1 MFRFLDISSYF
12 NRLGFAFRA
21 LKVRNFKLFFWGQLA
36 SLLGTWIQNLALGWL
51 VYRITGS
58 AVMLGVIGFAGQI
71 PSLVITPLAGVY
83 ADRINRRNVL
93 IAVQSVAMV
102 MAFLMAW
109 LTLTGRVEVWHLI
122 VIASIN
128 GIALGFDTPFR
139 HSFLLDLVGDK
150 ALLQNAIALNSTLIN
165 SARFVGPMLGGFLI
179 AIIGEGF
186 CFLING
192 VSFWAVIIALIAIN
206 VSVKPVT
213 TAKKSIFTDLSEGLK
228 YSYKTI
234 QIRYLLLLVF
244 ASSLFGLPFQVFL
257 PYFASDV
264 LNGSSQL
271 LGILTGF
278 FGAGALVGAIS
289 LTYKSSTN
297 GIIKNIIVAAFIF
310 SLGLMVFS
318 LSNNAILSFAALPFV
333 GYGMIILFAST
344 NTYLQT
350 FAESDKRGRVISLYG
365 MSFMGITP
373 IGSLLLGSISSTITV
388 PITIF
393 MSSLICLAFAIFI
406 LRKRKVICKDL
417 RTL

>member
-1 MFRFLDISSYF
+1 
-12 NRLGFAFRA
+12 
-21 LKVRNFKLFFWGQLA
+21 
-36 SLLGTWIQNLALGWL
+36 
-51 VYRITGS
+51 
-58 AVMLGVIGFAGQI
+58 MLGVIGFAGQI

>member
-21 LKVRNFKLFFWGQLA
+21 LKVKNFKLFFWGQLA

-71 PSLVITPLAGVY
+71 PSLIITPLAGVY
-83 ADRINRRNVL
+83 ADRINRRTVL
-93 IAVQSVAMV
+93 ISVQSVSML

-109 LTLTGRVEVWHLI
+109 LALTDKVEVWHL
-122 VIASIN
+122 VAIALVN

-139 HSFLLDLVGDK
+139 HSFLLDMVGDK

-165 SARFVGPMLGGFLI
+165 SARFVGPMLGGILI
-179 AIIGEGF
+179 ATIGEGF

-192 VSFWAVIIALIAIN
+192 LSFWAVIMALFAIKVDAPKKTRTKNSLIA
-206 VSVKPVT
+206 
-213 TAKKSIFTDLSEGLK
+213 DLAEGLK
-228 YSYKTI
+228 YSYKTVP
-234 QIRYLLLLVF
+234 IRYLLLLVF

-264 LNGSSQL
+264 LNGSAQF

-278 FGAGALVGAIS
+278 FGAGAFIGAIS
-289 LTYKSSTN
+289 LTYRTSTD
-297 GIIKNIIVAAFIF
+297 GIIKNIIIAAFIF

-318 LSNNAILSFAALPFV
+318 LSKNAFLSFASLPFV
-333 GYGMIILFAST
+333 GYGMIVLFAST
-344 NTYLQT
+344 NTFLQT

-373 IGSLLLGSISSTITV
+373 IGSLLLGTVSSTLTV
-388 PITIF
+388 PYTIF
-393 MSSLICLAFAIFI
+393 ISSLICLAFAFFI
-406 LRKRKVICKDL
+406 WSKRSVICKNV
-417 RTL
+417 RI

>member
-1 MFRFLDISSYF
+1 
-12 NRLGFAFRA
+12 
-21 LKVRNFKLFFWGQLA
+21 
-36 SLLGTWIQNLALGWL
+36 
-51 VYRITGS
+51 
-58 AVMLGVIGFAGQI
+58 MLGVIGFAGQI
-71 PSLVITPLAGVY
+71 PSLIITPLAGVY

-93 IAVQSVAMV
+93 IAVQSVSMV

-109 LTLTGRVEVWHLI
+109 LTLTERVEVWHLI
-122 VIASIN
+122 AIASIN

-139 HSFLLDLVGDK
+139 HSFLLDMVGDK

-165 SARFVGPMLGGFLI
+165 SARFIGPMLGGFLI

-192 VSFWAVIIALIAIN
+192 LSFWAVIIALFAIK
-206 VSVKPVT
+206 VDATKKAT
-213 TAKKSIFTDLSEGLK
+213 TKNSLITDLTEGLK

-264 LNGSSQL
+264 LNGSAQF

-278 FGAGALVGAIS
+278 FGAGAFIGAIS
-289 LTYKSSTN
+289 LTYRSSTD

-310 SLGLMVFS
+310 SLGLMIFS
-318 LSNNAILSFAALPFV
+318 LSKNAFLSFASLPFV
-333 GYGMIILFAST
+333 GYGMIVLFAST
-344 NTYLQT
+344 NTFLQT

-373 IGSLLLGSISSTITV
+373 IGSLLLGSISSTLTV
-388 PITIF
+388 PVTIF
-393 MSSLICLAFAIFI
+393 ISSLICLAFAFFI
-406 LRKRKVICKDL
+406 WSKRMVISKDL
-417 RTL
+417 KT